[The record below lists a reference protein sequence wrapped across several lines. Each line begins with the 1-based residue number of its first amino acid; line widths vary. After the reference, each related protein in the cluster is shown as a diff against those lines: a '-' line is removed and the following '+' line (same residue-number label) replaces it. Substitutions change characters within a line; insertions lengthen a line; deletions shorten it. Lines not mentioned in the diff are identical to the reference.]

1 MSALLNARRKASA
14 CALATLVAWLC
25 AQPSRGDLAS
35 RYSAGKQRAGQ
46 ISTVVQAATR
56 RLQGYQGTIDAL
68 QARLAVIQSSVATQ
82 DRLLGGV
89 RTQLSGARL
98 RPQDLQWQ
106 YVRDRAL
113 LAAELRSEY
122 ETPPPNVIRVIV
134 DAHGF
139 EDLLTG
145 LNNLKAIERENAS
158 ITGLVASRR
167 LVGVAAARAAAENI
181 HADWLTGDLQQLPFA
196 DGSFELVTSIFGV
209 IFALD
214 PQRAIS
220 EIIRVLVPGGRA
232 LITTWVPEGG
242 IDAAVG
248 IAVRAV
254 SAAAGQAPPPRFPW
268 ADKAAVSGIVAQ
280 AGGEV
285 SFFENQ
291 LNFTDSS
298 PEAYHDKVQAVHPMS
313 VATRPLLERAGTY
326 DEVRGQMISA
336 LAAHNEDPSGLRLTS
351 RYLIAEIRPTSAA

>member
-1 MSALLNARRKASA
+1 MTYAPRSIWGPDLDWGSGQYETTALELEPAARRVIELAQILPGER
-14 CALATLVAWLC
+14 AL
-25 AQPSRGDLAS
+25 DLAC
-35 RYSAGKQRAGQ
+35 
-46 ISTVVQAATR
+46 
-56 RLQGYQGTIDAL
+56 GTGNA
-68 QARLAVIQSSVATQ
+68 
-82 DRLLGGV
+82 
-89 RTQLSGARL
+89 
-98 RPQDLQWQ
+98 
-106 YVRDRAL
+106 AL
-113 LAAELRSEY
+113 LAAKAGAS
-122 ETPPPNVIRVIV
+122 V
-134 DAHGF
+134 
-139 EDLLTG
+139 TG
-145 LNNLKAIERENAS
+145 LDAS
-158 ITGLVASRR
+158 QR

-181 HADWLTGDLQQLPFA
+181 HAQWLTGDLQQLPFA
-196 DGSFELVTSIFGV
+196 NGSFELVTSIFGV

-220 EIIRVLVPGGRA
+220 EIIRVLVRGGRA
-232 LITTWVPEGG
+232 LITTWVPDGG

-285 SFFENQ
+285 SFSEDQ
-291 LNFTDSS
+291 LNFIDSS

-313 VATRPLLERAGTY
+313 VATRPLLEQAGTY
-326 DEVRGQMISA
+326 DEVRGQKISA